1 MNHGTRRA
9 DTSSSAR
16 RCSVRSRA
24 HCPVPLVVF
33 LGGTLGSC
41 THWLFQELLPDAWDN
56 NGLTLLLINI
66 LGAFMLALINVFFIR
81 RPASSPPAF
90 RPFLT
95 TGFLGAFTSFS
106 ALSAQ
111 SWAATVA
118 HPAHASSSEQ
128 AGVFRS
134 LEGWAGEW
142 LGESAWS
149 AVSVAAMMGGSIV
162 LGLGAAVLGV
172 VCGRALWGKSAR

>member
-1 MNHGTRRA
+1 MNPETRRA
-9 DTSSSAR
+9 DTSMSAR
-16 RCSVRSRA
+16 RCSVRSFAR
-24 HCPVPLVVF
+24 CPVPLAVF

-118 HPAHASSSEQ
+118 HPAHASSSER

-134 LEGWAGEW
+134 LEGWI
-142 LGESAWS
+142 GESAWS

-172 VCGRALWGKSAR
+172 ACGRALWGKSAR